1 MSEPTSRFATV
12 SAAILVGGR
21 AEPTQVGASRLAVA
35 GVANTTRIA
44 NRLVRLFEDVM
55 LVGADSPPEA
65 PGRRVADVAGPECAL
80 RGVVS
85 ALEAARAERVLVVA
99 CDLPLIS
106 SELLLALVAWPEADL
121 VLPRTR
127 DGLQPSCAL
136 FRRDA
141 ALPIAR
147 TRLADGRLA
156 LRALAGALETSEI
169 GPDDVARIDPLGSA
183 LTSVNTPALL
193 ERAEALLSD
202 PE

>member
-12 SAAILVGGR
+12 SAAILVGCR
-21 AEPTQVGASRLAVA
+21 AEVGASRLAVA

-85 ALEAARAERVLVVA
+85 ALEAARTERVLVVA

-127 DGLQPSCAL
+127 DGLQPACAL

-141 ALPIAR
+141 VLPIAR

-156 LRALAGALETSEI
+156 LRALAEVLETSEI

-183 LTSVNTPALL
+183 LTPVDTPARL

>member
-21 AEPTQVGASRLAVA
+21 AEVGASRLAVA

-85 ALEAARAERVLVVA
+85 ALEAARTERVLVVA

-127 DGLQPSCAL
+127 DGLQPACAL

-156 LRALAGALETSEI
+156 LRALAEVLETSEI

-183 LTSVNTPALL
+183 LTPVETPARL

>member
-21 AEPTQVGASRLAVA
+21 AEVGASRLAVA

-85 ALEAARAERVLVVA
+85 ALEAARTERVLVVA

-127 DGLQPSCAL
+127 DGLQPACAL

-156 LRALAGALETSEI
+156 LRALAEVLETSEI

-183 LTSVNTPALL
+183 LTPVDTPARL